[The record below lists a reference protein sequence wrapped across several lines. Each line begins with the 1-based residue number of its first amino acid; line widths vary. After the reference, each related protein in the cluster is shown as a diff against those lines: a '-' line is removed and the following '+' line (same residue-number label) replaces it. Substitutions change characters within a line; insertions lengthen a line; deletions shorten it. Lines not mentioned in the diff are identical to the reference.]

1 MFSRVLCSA
10 TVCLALGGES
20 FKAHDP
26 HDPVV
31 AKRVGQ
37 GSFENC
43 FRRSAIS
50 SLDGGQFE
58 SHVLQWNTNAPDFNA
73 SSNSSWL
80 NATVWLWLF
89 GQTISNSNRSLIR
102 SPAASIFCRVFAL
115 PLRCVTGRLANDFQ
129 RVQCAHAFAFEQSC
143 QLLIVAQTRRAASS
157 GLRMP
162 SEGCADATHCIF
174 EGIGN
179 RRRCVA
185 LSLRVFTI
193 APARNRPGCASAPL
207 PNNGSEDRRAVP
219 IHYTSGLRPARTET
233 GSFGS
238 RFHTRPRRKS
248 SH

>member
-89 GQTISNSNRSLIR
+89 GQTISNSNRSLINP
-102 SPAASIFCRVFAL
+102 PAASRTERPPARAMRPRVRLRAVLSTLDGSANPRLLQIPGGAAMTRMATAL
-115 PLRCVTGRLANDFQ
+115 A
-129 RVQCAHAFAFEQSC
+129 
-143 QLLIVAQTRRAASS
+143 RRPVPAVGSA
-157 GLRMP
+157 
-162 SEGCADATHCIF
+162 
-174 EGIGN
+174 GIG
-179 RRRCVA
+179 RHP
-185 LSLRVFTI
+185 L
-193 APARNRPGCASAPL
+193 APAHIPP
-207 PNNGSEDRRAVP
+207 V
-219 IHYTSGLRPARTET
+219 
-233 GSFGS
+233 
-238 RFHTRPRRKS
+238 
-248 SH
+248 